1 MANVNIV
8 FPKVERVNENFTYS
22 DLHLD
27 LQMQQLVTNES
38 AKIPQQQDVAADYDL
53 GAIRN
58 SIINIFLTSPGDKLL
73 NPEFGI
79 DLRDYLFL
87 SVSDTVASSIYDDI
101 YNNIT
106 RFEPRIVLDK
116 LRVIPDY
123 DNQQYTINMSI
134 SVPLLRVNEYIL
146 NLYLNSEGYVVFA

>member
-8 FPKVERVNENFTYS
+8 FPKVEQVNTNFTYS

-38 AKIPQQQDVAADYDL
+38 AKRMQQQDVAADYDL

-87 SVSDTVASSIYDDI
+87 SVSDTVASSIYDNI

-116 LRVIPDY
+116 LQVIPDY

-134 SVPLLRVNEYIL
+134 SIPSLRVNEYIL
-146 NLYLNSEGYVVFA
+146 NLYLNSEGYVAFA

>member
-116 LRVIPDY
+116 LQVIPDY

>member
-8 FPKVERVNENFTYS
+8 FPKVEKVNENFTYS

-27 LQMQQLVTNES
+27 LQVQQLVTNES
-38 AKIPQQQDVAADYDL
+38 AKLTQQQDVVADFDL

-79 DLRDYLFL
+79 DLRDYLFFG
-87 SVSDTVASSIYDDI
+87 VTDTIASSIYDDI

-106 RFEPRIVLDK
+106 RFEPRIVLSK
-116 LRVIPDY
+116 LQVIPDY

-134 SVPLLRVNEYIL
+134 SVPLLRVDEYIL

>member
-8 FPKVERVNENFTYS
+8 FPKIDRASQNFTYS

-27 LQMQQLVTNES
+27 LQVNQLVTNQVQ
-38 AKIPQQQDVAADYDL
+38 KLTQQVDLTVDYDL

-58 SIINIFLTSPGDKLL
+58 SIINIFTTSPGDKIL

-87 SVSDTVASSIYDDI
+87 PVAETVALSIYSDI
-101 YNNIT
+101 FDNIT
-106 RFEPRIVLDK
+106 RFEPRIVLNK
-116 LRVIPDY
+116 LEVKPDY

-134 SVPLLRVNEYIL
+134 SVPSIQVNDYIL

>member
-1 MANVNIV
+1 MANVNIA
-8 FPKVERVNENFTYS
+8 FPKVEKVNENFTFS

-27 LQMQQLVTNES
+27 LQINQLVTNES
-38 AKIPQQQDVAADYDL
+38 AKNTQQQDIVADYDL

-79 DLRDYLFL
+79 DLRDFLFL
-87 SVSDTVASSIYDDI
+87 GVTDTIAASIYDVI
-101 YNNIT
+101 FNNIT
-106 RFEPRIVLDK
+106 RFEPRIVLNN
-116 LRVIPDY
+116 LQVIPDY

-134 SVPLLRVNEYIL
+134 GVPFLRVDEYIL
-146 NLYLNSEGYVVFA
+146 NLYLNSQGYVVFA

>member
-1 MANVNIV
+1 MANVNIA
-8 FPKVERVNENFTYS
+8 FPKVEKVNENFTFS

-27 LQMQQLVTNES
+27 LQTKQLVTNES
-38 AKIPQQQDVAADYDL
+38 AKTTQQQDIVADYDL

-87 SVSDTVASSIYDDI
+87 GVTDTIAASIYDVI
-101 YNNIT
+101 FNNIT
-106 RFEPRIVLDK
+106 RFEPRIVLNN
-116 LRVIPDY
+116 LQVIPDY

-134 SVPLLRVNEYIL
+134 GVPFLRADEYIL
-146 NLYLNSEGYVVFA
+146 NLYLNSQGYVVFA

>member
-8 FPKVERVNENFTYS
+8 FPKVEKVNDNFTYS

-27 LQMQQLVTNES
+27 LQVQQLVTNES
-38 AKIPQQQDVAADYDL
+38 AKLTQQQDIVADFDL

-87 SVSDTVASSIYDDI
+87 GVADTVATSIYNDI

-106 RFEPRIVLDK
+106 RFEPRIVLNK
-116 LRVIPDY
+116 LQVIPDY

-134 SVPLLRVNEYIL
+134 SVPLLRVDEYIL

>member
-8 FPKVERVNENFTYS
+8 FPKVVKVNENFTYS

-27 LQMQQLVTNES
+27 LQIKQLITNES
-38 AKIPQQQDVAADYDL
+38 AKLTQQQDIVADFDL

-106 RFEPRIVLDK
+106 RFEPRITLNK
-116 LRVIPDY
+116 LQVIPDY
-123 DNQQYTINMSI
+123 NNQQYTINMSI

>member
-8 FPKVERVNENFTYS
+8 FPKVEKVNENFTYS

-27 LQMQQLVTNES
+27 LQVQQLVTNES
-38 AKIPQQQDVAADYDL
+38 AKLVQQQDIVADFDL

-58 SIINIFLTSPGDKLL
+58 SIVNIFLTSPGDKLL

-79 DLRDYLFL
+79 DLRDYLFFG
-87 SVSDTVASSIYDDI
+87 VTDTIAASIYDDI

-106 RFEPRIVLDK
+106 RFEPRIVLSK
-116 LRVIPDY
+116 LQVIPDY

-134 SVPLLRVNEYIL
+134 SVPLLRVDEYIL

>member
-8 FPKVERVNENFTYS
+8 FPKVERVNTNYTYS

-27 LQMQQLVTNES
+27 LQEKQLITNEAS
-38 AKIPQQQDVAADYDL
+38 KLTQQYDITADFDL
-53 GAIRN
+53 AAIRN
-58 SIINIFLTSPGDKLL
+58 SIVNIFLTSPGDKLL
-73 NPEFGI
+73 NPVFGI

-87 SVSDTVASSIYDDI
+87 PVSDTVAASIYSDI

-106 RFEPRIVLDK
+106 IFEPRIRLNK
-116 LRVIPDY
+116 LEIIPDY
-123 DNQQYTINMSI
+123 DNQQYTINMSVN
-134 SVPLLRVNEYIL
+134 VPLLRVDEFIL

>member
-8 FPKVERVNENFTYS
+8 FPKVAKVNENFTYS

-27 LQMQQLVTNES
+27 LQVNQLITNES
-38 AKIPQQQDVAADYDL
+38 AKLTQQQDIVADFDL

-87 SVSDTVASSIYDDI
+87 SVSDTVASSIYADI

-106 RFEPRIVLDK
+106 RFEPRITLNK
-116 LRVIPDY
+116 LQVIPDY
-123 DNQQYTINMSI
+123 NNHQYTINMSI

>member
-8 FPKVERVNENFTYS
+8 FPKVEKVNENFTYS

-27 LQMQQLVTNES
+27 LQVQQLVTNES
-38 AKIPQQQDVAADYDL
+38 AKLMQQQDVAADYDL

-87 SVSDTVASSIYDDI
+87 AVSDTVAASIYDDI

-106 RFEPRIVLDK
+106 RFEPRITLNK
-116 LRVIPDY
+116 LQVIPDY

-134 SVPLLRVNEYIL
+134 SVPLLRVDEYIL

>member
-1 MANVNIV
+1 MANVNIM
-8 FPKVERVNENFTYS
+8 FPKVVKVDQNYTYS

-27 LQMQQLVTNES
+27 LQINQLVTNES
-38 AKIPQQQDVAADYDL
+38 AKLTQQQDIVADFDL

-58 SIINIFLTSPGDKLL
+58 SIVNIFLTSPGDKLL

-106 RFEPRIVLDK
+106 RFEPRITLNK
-116 LRVIPDY
+116 LQVIPDY
-123 DNQQYTINMSI
+123 NNQQYTINMSI
-134 SVPLLRVNEYIL
+134 SVPLLRVDEYIL

>member
-8 FPKVERVNENFTYS
+8 FPKVEQVNTNFTYS

-38 AKIPQQQDVAADYDL
+38 AKRMQQQDVAADYDL

-134 SVPLLRVNEYIL
+134 SIPSLRVNEYIL
-146 NLYLNSEGYVVFA
+146 NLYLNSEGYVAFA

>member
-1 MANVNIV
+1 MANVNIA
-8 FPKVERVNENFTYS
+8 FPKVEKVNENFTFS

-27 LQMQQLVTNES
+27 LHTKQLVTNES
-38 AKIPQQQDVAADYDL
+38 AKNTQQQDIVADYDL

-58 SIINIFLTSPGDKLL
+58 SIVNIFLTSPGDKLL

-79 DLRDYLFL
+79 DLRDYVFL
-87 SVSDTVASSIYDDI
+87 GVTDTIAASIYDDI

-106 RFEPRIVLDK
+106 RFEPRIVLNN
-116 LRVIPDY
+116 LQVIPDY

-134 SVPLLRVNEYIL
+134 GVPFLRVDEYIL
-146 NLYLNSEGYVVFA
+146 NLYLNSQGYIVFA

>member
-8 FPKVERVNENFTYS
+8 FPKVEKVNDNFTYS

-27 LQMQQLVTNES
+27 LQVQQLVTNES
-38 AKIPQQQDVAADYDL
+38 AKLTQQQDIVADFDL

-87 SVSDTVASSIYDDI
+87 GLFKMLSKVTLIES
-101 YNNIT
+101 
-106 RFEPRIVLDK
+106 K
-116 LRVIPDY
+116 
-123 DNQQYTINMSI
+123 
-134 SVPLLRVNEYIL
+134 EYP
-146 NLYLNSEGYVVFA
+146 Y

>member
-8 FPKVERVNENFTYS
+8 FPKVEQVNQNFTYS

-38 AKIPQQQDVAADYDL
+38 AKRMQQQDVAADYDL

-116 LRVIPDY
+116 LQVIPDY
-123 DNQQYTINMSI
+123 DNHQYTINMSI
-134 SVPLLRVNEYIL
+134 SIPSLRVNEYIL